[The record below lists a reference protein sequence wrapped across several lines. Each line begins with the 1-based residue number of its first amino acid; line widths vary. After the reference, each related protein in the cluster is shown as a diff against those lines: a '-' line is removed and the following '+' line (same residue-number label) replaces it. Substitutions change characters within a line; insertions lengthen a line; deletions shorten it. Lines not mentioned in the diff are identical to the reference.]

1 MNEVT
6 NNQIEEARKQITS
19 FLQQV
24 TVNDL
29 SDLTTVTT
37 AAVHHIKVKQGT
49 EPIKQKQRRI
59 MYHFQNDFD
68 KVLEDMIKSG
78 KVRPSKSGWASPLR
92 LVKKKDGGVR
102 VTINYKQLN
111 AVTEKIAYPIPIINE
126 ILHRLSNT
134 KYYSVLD
141 LTSVYNQVELDD
153 NSRQYTAFICP
164 QGLFEFNVL
173 AMGLTNETETF

>member
-1 MNEVT
+1 
-6 NNQIEEARKQITS
+6 
-19 FLQQV
+19 
-24 TVNDL
+24 
-29 SDLTTVTT
+29 
-37 AAVHHIKVKQGT
+37 
-49 EPIKQKQRRI
+49 
-59 MYHFQNDFD
+59 
-68 KVLEDMIKSG
+68 
-78 KVRPSKSGWASPLR
+78 VRPSKSGWASPLR

>member
-1 MNEVT
+1 
-6 NNQIEEARKQITS
+6 
-19 FLQQV
+19 
-24 TVNDL
+24 
-29 SDLTTVTT
+29 
-37 AAVHHIKVKQGT
+37 
-49 EPIKQKQRRI
+49 